1 MTISLRPYQEKGVAG
16 IRAAFAGKPLAEIIH
31 RVGHAGPAKSC
42 LYVLPTG
49 GGKTFSFAYITEQ
62 ASAKGN
68 RVLIVAHRKELIRQA
83 SLSLAALGVYH
94 QVIAPDDK
102 VAAIRRSHIEKY
114 NQPFLRSGAMVAV
127 GSVQTIPRRKGW
139 IENFDPALLVVDE
152 AHHSVAG
159 QWRNIIEALPRSKV
173 LGVTATPCRT
183 DGQGLGDIYETMVIG
198 PTMRELIEMG
208 NLCPPRIFC
217 PPSHVDLSNV
227 HMSGGDYNAKDLADA
242 LDRPKITGDAVS
254 HYRKLTPGK
263 PAIVFCSSVKHA
275 EHVAAQFNE
284 DGWKFEVVTG
294 DMDDADRDRAISGL
308 ATGRIN
314 GIVTVDVVSE
324 GTDIPVAEV
333 AILLRPT
340 QSEGLYLQQVG
351 RVLRPAQGKDFGW
364 ILDHVGNVKEH
375 GLPHSDREWSLD
387 AEKRSKRK
395 SESGP
400 RVLICPM
407 CYLPHEPQPTCPGC
421 GYKYD
426 PKVLK
431 PLTQSDDE
439 LVEMGAEETEMLR
452 MQQRRAQAQA
462 RDLASLKAAGM
473 STPRAQ
479 HILAARAEKDRLRN
493 ELMNLARDHA
503 VKFGVGSLGF
513 SAADIKQ
520 MKPKQLREEID
531 RVSGLLFS
539 FVG

>member
-1 MTISLRPYQEKGVAG
+1 MISLRPYQEKGVAE
-16 IRAAFAGKPLAEIIH
+16 IRAAFAGKDLPDITH
-31 RVGHAGPAKSC
+31 RAGHTGPARSC
-42 LYVLPTG
+42 LFVLPTG
-49 GGKTFSFAYITEQ
+49 GGKTFTFAYITEQ

-83 SLSLAALGVYH
+83 SLSLAALGVVH
-94 QVIAPDDK
+94 QVVAPDDK
-102 VAAIRRSHIEKY
+102 IAAIRRAHIDKY
-114 NQPFLRSGAMVAV
+114 GRPFLRTGAAVAV

-139 IENFDPALLVVDE
+139 LENFKPALLVVDE
-152 AHHSVAG
+152 AHHSVSAL
-159 QWRNIIEALPRSKV
+159 WANIIEALPKAKV

-183 DGQGLGDIYETMVIG
+183 DGQGLGDIYETMVLG

-217 PPSHVDLSNV
+217 PPLAADLSRV
-227 HMSGGDYNAKDLADA
+227 RMSGGDYNSTDLAA
-242 LDRPKITGDAVS
+242 ELDKPKITGDAVS
-254 HYRKLTPGK
+254 HYRKLAPGR
-263 PAIVFCSSVKHA
+263 PAIVFCSSVIHA
-275 EHVAAQFNE
+275 QHVAAQFCA
-284 DGWKFEVVTG
+284 DGWQFVVVTG
-294 DMDDADRDRAISGL
+294 DMDDTERDSAISGL
-308 ATGRIN
+308 ADGRIH

-340 QSEGLYLQQVG
+340 QSEGLYLQQIG
-351 RVLRPAQGKDFGW
+351 RVLRPAPGKEFGL

-400 RVLICPM
+400 RVLICPS
-407 CYLPHEPQPTCPGC
+407 CYLPHEPQPNCPGC
-421 GYKYD
+421 GYKYEAKLLEP
-426 PKVLK
+426 PK
-431 PLTQSDDE
+431 QSDDE
-439 LVEMGAEETEMLR
+439 LMEINQEEAELLR

-479 HILAARAEKDRLRN
+479 HILAARAEKDRLRT

-503 VKFGVGSLGF
+503 KNFGAGVLGYT
-513 SAADIKQ
+513 AADIKS
-520 MKPKQLREEID
+520 MKPKQLREEIE
-531 RVSGLLFS
+531 RVSGRLFGLA
-539 FVG
+539 V